1 MTEDRILILVL
12 FFLAQIKSLQLFFVP
27 GLVFGGS
34 TDLKLLRTVLSVN
47 LHSCGFHSTSAHY
60 FHNYNAN
67 HVNVQVTRMRF
78 SALM

>member
-12 FFLAQIKSLQLFFVP
+12 FFLAQIKSLQLFCVP

-34 TDLKLLRTVLSVN
+34 TDLQQLRTVSSVN
-47 LHSCGFHSTSAHY
+47 LHSCGFHSAHH

-67 HVNVQVTRMRF
+67 HGNVQVTRMRF

>member
-47 LHSCGFHSTSAHY
+47 LHSCGFHSAHH

-67 HVNVQVTRMRF
+67 HGNVQVTRMRF